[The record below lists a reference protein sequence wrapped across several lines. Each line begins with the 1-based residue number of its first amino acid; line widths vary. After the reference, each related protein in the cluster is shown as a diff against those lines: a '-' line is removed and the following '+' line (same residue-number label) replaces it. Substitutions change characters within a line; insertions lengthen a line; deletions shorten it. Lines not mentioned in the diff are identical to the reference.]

1 MESNSINLFQN
12 QVVYSPKLALI
23 ERFLRTARY
32 IFLSF
37 VFGVGII
44 TLIVYFVFQ
53 LQHQSLDTKREEL
66 YTIVKNDVTKEALL
80 LSLRSRV
87 SALKKIMTYQISI
100 APYIDTTLLIAV
112 PPRLTSFSLG
122 EANSIH
128 IGVEAATV
136 EEAITVMETV
146 IQLTNDNKIK
156 NPTVTSI
163 LLNKDATVTLGF
175 TYTVVL
181 Q

>member
-12 QVVYSPKLALI
+12 QAVYSPKLALV

-32 IFLSF
+32 LCLAM
-37 VFGVGII
+37 VFGVGAI
-44 TLIVYFVFQ
+44 TLIVYVVFQ
-53 LQHQSLDTKREEL
+53 LQHRSLDAKRQDL
-66 YTIVKNDVTKEALL
+66 YATVKNEVTKEAML

-87 SALKKIMTYQISI
+87 QALKKIMTYQISI
-100 APYIDTTLLIAV
+100 APYIDTTLLIAA

-122 EANSIH
+122 DANSIH

-136 EEAITVMETV
+136 EEAIAVMQTVV
-146 IQLTNDNKIK
+146 QLANSNKIK